1 MSKLRGYHPLLRR
14 MANCQVKKKHTKLK
28 ISTLY
33 IIKEKFLKGWTI
45 QTIKI
50 RGHDKAFY

>member
-33 IIKEKFLKGWTI
+33 IIKEKFLKGRTI